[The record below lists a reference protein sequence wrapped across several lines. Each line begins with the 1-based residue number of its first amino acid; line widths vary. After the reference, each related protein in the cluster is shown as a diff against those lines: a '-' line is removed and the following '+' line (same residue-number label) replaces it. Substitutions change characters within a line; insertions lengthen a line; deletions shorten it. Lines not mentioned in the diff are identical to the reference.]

1 MLMPGIAFDR
11 TRTRLGYGKGE
22 SLANCLVLLAEFRL
36 GYYDR
41 YIALIEEWTAARD
54 KKMPA
59 LVALALSTQIEKAE
73 IPFDSTD
80 YKPDLIL
87 TPDEQIA
94 GFG

>member
-1 MLMPGIAFDR
+1 MPGIAFDR
-11 TRTRLGYGKGE
+11 TRTRLGYGKGA
-22 SLANCLVLLAEFRL
+22 SMTPSFPFTTYYLQ

-41 YIALIEEWTAARD
+41 YVALIEEWTAARD

-59 LVALALSTQIEKAE
+59 LVALALNAQIQKEE

-87 TPDEQIA
+87 TPDEQIT
-94 GFG
+94 GTSK